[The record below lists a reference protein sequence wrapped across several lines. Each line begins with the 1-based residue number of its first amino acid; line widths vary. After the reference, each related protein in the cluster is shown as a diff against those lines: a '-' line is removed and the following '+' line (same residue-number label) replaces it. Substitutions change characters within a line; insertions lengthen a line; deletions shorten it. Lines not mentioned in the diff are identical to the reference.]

1 MGVPT
6 VALGRSGLRVSA
18 LALGTA
24 PLGNLFAPV
33 AEEDAAA
40 TIRAAL
46 AAGLTYVDT
55 APHYGL
61 GLAERRVGRVLAE
74 WRRDGVARGPGG
86 TRAAA
91 PPAVARGSGGMRGS
105 APPGP
110 AAGVLGGMRGAA
122 PPAIVVSTKVGRL
135 VRSLTPGET
144 VDPEGF
150 AGEPPG
156 KRVWDFSRDGVRRSL
171 EESLERLGLDRVG
184 IVLVHDPD
192 DHEREAY
199 EQAFPALTELRDQ
212 GAVRAIG
219 AGMNQAEMLTRFV
232 RDLDLDLV
240 LVAGRYSLL
249 DQRALA
255 ELLPTCA
262 ARGTAVVVGG
272 VFNSGLLADPRPGAT
287 FDYAPAPPEL
297 VDRAVRLA
305 EACARH
311 GVPLRTAALAFPFG
325 HPAVTSVLVGA
336 RSAAEVEDAVAAFE
350 RPVPG
355 ELWAEL
361 VATGLLPDHVPT
373 PAGPR

>member
-6 VALGRSGLRVSA
+6 VPLARGGLRVSA

-33 AEEDAAA
+33 PEEDATA
-40 TIRAAL
+40 TVRAAL
-46 AAGLTYVDT
+46 EAGLTYVDT

-61 GLAERRVGRVLAE
+61 GLAERRLGRLLAGLA
-74 WRRDGVARGPGG
+74 RDRF
-86 TRAAA
+86 
-91 PPAVARGSGGMRGS
+91 
-105 APPGP
+105 
-110 AAGVLGGMRGAA
+110 
-122 PPAIVVSTKVGRL
+122 VVSTKVGRL
-135 VRSLTPGET
+135 VRPLAPGET
-144 VDPEGF
+144 ADPEGF
-150 AGEPPG
+150 ADSPPA
-156 KRVWDFSRDGVRRSL
+156 KRVWDFSGDGVRRSL
-171 EESLERLGLDRVG
+171 EESLERLGLDRVD
-184 IVLVHDPD
+184 ILLLHDPD

-199 EQAFPALTELRDQ
+199 EQALPALIGLRDQ
-212 GAVRAIG
+212 GVVTAIG

-232 RDLDLDLV
+232 RDLDIDVV

-297 VDRAVRLA
+297 VDRAARLA
-305 EACARH
+305 EVCARH
-311 GVPLRTAALAFPFG
+311 GTPLRAAALAFPFG

-336 RSAAEVEDAVAAFE
+336 RSAAEVQDAVACFE
-350 RPVPG
+350 WPVPG
-355 ELWAEL
+355 ELWADL
-361 VATGLLPDHVPT
+361 VATGLLPADVPN
-373 PAGPR
+373 PAGQR

>member
-1 MGVPT
+1 MSMDVPT
-6 VALGRSGLRVSA
+6 VALGRGGLRVSA

-40 TIRAAL
+40 TVGSAL
-46 AAGLTYVDT
+46 EAGLTYVDT

-61 GLAERRVGRVLAE
+61 GLAERRLGRLL
-74 WRRDGVARGPGG
+74 
-86 TRAAA
+86 
-91 PPAVARGSGGMRGS
+91 
-105 APPGP
+105 
-110 AAGVLGGMRGAA
+110 AGVPRDRF
-122 PPAIVVSTKVGRL
+122 VVSTKVGRL
-135 VRSLTPGET
+135 VRPLAPGET
-144 VDPEGF
+144 ADPEGF
-150 AGEPPG
+150 ADSPPAR
-156 KRVWDFSRDGVRRSL
+156 RVWDLSGDGVRRSL
-171 EESLERLGLDRVG
+171 EESLERLGLDRVD
-184 IVLVHDPD
+184 ILLLHDPD

-199 EQAFPALTELRDQ
+199 EQAFPALIELRDQ
-212 GAVRAIG
+212 GVVTAIG

-232 RDLDLDLV
+232 RDRDIDVV

-297 VDRAVRLA
+297 VDRAARLA
-305 EACARH
+305 EVCARH
-311 GVPLRTAALAFPFG
+311 GTPLRAAALAFPFG

-336 RSAAEVEDAVAAFE
+336 RSAAEVQDAVACFE
-350 RPVPG
+350 WPVPG

-361 VATGLLPDHVPT
+361 VATGLLPADVPT
-373 PAGPR
+373 PAGRW

>member
-6 VALGRSGLRVSA
+6 VPLDRGGLRLSA

-33 AEEDAAA
+33 PEEDATA
-40 TIRAAL
+40 TVRAAL
-46 AAGLTYVDT
+46 EAGLTYVDT

-61 GLAERRVGRVLAE
+61 GLAERRLGRLLAGLP
-74 WRRDGVARGPGG
+74 RDRF
-86 TRAAA
+86 
-91 PPAVARGSGGMRGS
+91 
-105 APPGP
+105 
-110 AAGVLGGMRGAA
+110 
-122 PPAIVVSTKVGRL
+122 VVSTKVGRL
-135 VRSLTPGET
+135 VRPLAPGET
-144 VDPEGF
+144 ADPEGF
-150 AGEPPG
+150 ADSPPA
-156 KRVWDFSRDGVRRSL
+156 KRVWDFSGDGVRRSL
-171 EESLERLGLDRVG
+171 EESLERLGLDRVD

-192 DHEREAY
+192 DHEREAS
-199 EQAFPALTELRDQ
+199 EQAFPALIELRDQ
-212 GAVRAIG
+212 GVVAAIG

-232 RDLDLDLV
+232 RDLDIDVV

-297 VDRAVRLA
+297 VDRAARLA
-305 EACARH
+305 EVCARH
-311 GVPLRTAALAFPFG
+311 GTPLRAAALAFPFG

-336 RSAAEVEDAVAAFE
+336 RSAAEVQDAVACFE
-350 RPVPG
+350 WPVPG
-355 ELWAEL
+355 ELWADL
-361 VATGLLPDHVPT
+361 VATGLLPADVPN
-373 PAGPR
+373 PAGQR

>member
-1 MGVPT
+1 MSMDVPT
-6 VALGRSGLRVSA
+6 VALGRGGLRVST

-24 PLGNLFAPV
+24 PLGNLYAPV

-40 TIRAAL
+40 TVGSAL
-46 AAGLTYVDT
+46 EAGLTYVDT

-61 GLAERRVGRVLAE
+61 GLAERRLGRLL
-74 WRRDGVARGPGG
+74 
-86 TRAAA
+86 
-91 PPAVARGSGGMRGS
+91 
-105 APPGP
+105 
-110 AAGVLGGMRGAA
+110 AGVPRDRF
-122 PPAIVVSTKVGRL
+122 VVSTKVGRL
-135 VRSLTPGET
+135 VRPLAPGET
-144 VDPEGF
+144 ADPEGF
-150 AGEPPG
+150 ADSPPAR
-156 KRVWDFSRDGVRRSL
+156 RVWDLSGDGVRRSL
-171 EESLERLGLDRVG
+171 EESLERLGLDRVD
-184 IVLVHDPD
+184 ILLLHDPD

-199 EQAFPALTELRDQ
+199 EQALPALIGLRDQ
-212 GAVRAIG
+212 GVVTAIG

-232 RDLDLDLV
+232 RDLDIDVV

-297 VDRAVRLA
+297 VDRAARLA
-305 EACARH
+305 EVCARH
-311 GVPLRTAALAFPFG
+311 GTPLRAAALAFPFG

-336 RSAAEVEDAVAAFE
+336 RSAAEVQDAVACFE
-350 RPVPG
+350 WPVPG

-361 VATGLLPDHVPT
+361 VATGLLPADVPT
-373 PAGPR
+373 PAGQR

>member
-1 MGVPT
+1 MDVPT
-6 VALGRSGLRVSA
+6 VALGRGGLRVSA

-40 TIRAAL
+40 TVGSAL
-46 AAGLTYVDT
+46 EAGLTYVDT

-61 GLAERRVGRVLAE
+61 GLAERRLGRLL
-74 WRRDGVARGPGG
+74 
-86 TRAAA
+86 
-91 PPAVARGSGGMRGS
+91 
-105 APPGP
+105 
-110 AAGVLGGMRGAA
+110 AGVPRDRF
-122 PPAIVVSTKVGRL
+122 VVSTKVGRL
-135 VRSLTPGET
+135 VRPLAPGET
-144 VDPEGF
+144 ADPEGF
-150 AGEPPG
+150 ADSPPAR
-156 KRVWDFSRDGVRRSL
+156 RVWDLSGDGVRRSL
-171 EESLERLGLDRVG
+171 EESLERLGLDRVD
-184 IVLVHDPD
+184 ILLLHDPD

-199 EQAFPALTELRDQ
+199 EQAFPALIELRDQ
-212 GAVRAIG
+212 GVVTAIG

-232 RDLDLDLV
+232 RDRDIDVV

-297 VDRAVRLA
+297 VDRAARLA
-305 EACARH
+305 EVCARH
-311 GVPLRTAALAFPFG
+311 GTPLRAAALAFPFG

-336 RSAAEVEDAVAAFE
+336 RSAAEVQDAVACFE
-350 RPVPG
+350 WPVPG

-361 VATGLLPDHVPT
+361 VATGLLPADVPT
-373 PAGPR
+373 PAGRW

>member
-1 MGVPT
+1 MRVPT
-6 VALGRSGLRVSA
+6 AELGRGGLRVSR

-33 AEEDAAA
+33 GEEDAAA
-40 TIRAAL
+40 TVRSAL
-46 AAGLTYVDT
+46 EAGLTFLDT

-61 GLAERRVGRVLAE
+61 GLAERRVGRLL
-74 WRRDGVARGPGG
+74 RGLPRD
-86 TRAAA
+86 
-91 PPAVARGSGGMRGS
+91 SF
-105 APPGP
+105 
-110 AAGVLGGMRGAA
+110 
-122 PPAIVVSTKVGRL
+122 VVSTKVGRL
-135 VRSLTPGET
+135 VRPLAPGET
-144 VDPEGF
+144 ADPEGF
-150 AGEPPG
+150 TDTPPA

-171 EESLERLGLDRVG
+171 EESLERLGLDRVD

-199 EQAFPALTELRDQ
+199 EQAFPALAELRDQ
-212 GAVRAIG
+212 GVVRAIG

-249 DQRALA
+249 DQRALD

-287 FDYAPAPPEL
+287 FDYAPAAPEL

-305 EACARH
+305 EVCARH
-311 GVPLRTAALAFPFG
+311 GTPLRAAALAFPFG

-336 RSAAEVEDAVAAFE
+336 RSAVEVEDAVAGFQ
-350 RPVPG
+350 RPVPDA
-355 ELWAEL
+355 LWADL
-361 VATGLLPDHVPT
+361 VATGLLPDQVPT
-373 PAGPR
+373 PAALR

>member
-1 MGVPT
+1 MDVPT
-6 VALGRSGLRVSA
+6 VALGRGGLRVSA

-40 TIRAAL
+40 TVGSAL
-46 AAGLTYVDT
+46 EAGLTYVDT

-61 GLAERRVGRVLAE
+61 GLAERRLGRLL
-74 WRRDGVARGPGG
+74 
-86 TRAAA
+86 
-91 PPAVARGSGGMRGS
+91 
-105 APPGP
+105 
-110 AAGVLGGMRGAA
+110 AGVPRDRF
-122 PPAIVVSTKVGRL
+122 VVSTKVGRL
-135 VRSLTPGET
+135 VRPLAPGET
-144 VDPEGF
+144 ADPEGF
-150 AGEPPG
+150 ADSPPAR
-156 KRVWDFSRDGVRRSL
+156 RVWDLSGDGVRRSL
-171 EESLERLGLDRVG
+171 EESLERLGLDRVD
-184 IVLVHDPD
+184 ILLLHDPD

-199 EQAFPALTELRDQ
+199 EQALPALIGLRDQ
-212 GAVRAIG
+212 GVVTAIG

-232 RDLDLDLV
+232 RDLDIDVV

-287 FDYAPAPPEL
+287 FDYVPAAPQL
-297 VDRAVRLA
+297 VDRALRLA
-305 EACARH
+305 EVCARH
-311 GVPLRTAALAFPFG
+311 GTPLRAAALAFPFG

-336 RSAAEVEDAVAAFE
+336 RSAAEVEDAVTCVAW
-350 RPVPG
+350 PVPDA
-355 ELWAEL
+355 LWADL

-373 PAGPR
+373 PAGRP

>member
-1 MGVPT
+1 MSMDVPT
-6 VALGRSGLRVSA
+6 VALGHGGLRVSA

-40 TIRAAL
+40 TVGSAL
-46 AAGLTYVDT
+46 EAGLTYVDT

-61 GLAERRVGRVLAE
+61 GLAERRLGRLL
-74 WRRDGVARGPGG
+74 
-86 TRAAA
+86 
-91 PPAVARGSGGMRGS
+91 
-105 APPGP
+105 
-110 AAGVLGGMRGAA
+110 AGVPRDRF
-122 PPAIVVSTKVGRL
+122 VVSTKVGRL
-135 VRSLTPGET
+135 VRPLAPGET
-144 VDPEGF
+144 ADPEGF
-150 AGEPPG
+150 ADSPPAR
-156 KRVWDFSRDGVRRSL
+156 RVWDLSGDGVRRSL
-171 EESLERLGLDRVG
+171 EESLERLGLDRVD
-184 IVLVHDPD
+184 ILLLHDPD

-199 EQAFPALTELRDQ
+199 EQAFPALIELRDQ
-212 GAVRAIG
+212 GVVTAIG

-232 RDLDLDLV
+232 RDLDIDVV

-297 VDRAVRLA
+297 VDRAARLA
-305 EACARH
+305 EVCARH
-311 GVPLRTAALAFPFG
+311 GTPLRAAALAFPFG

-336 RSAAEVEDAVAAFE
+336 RSAAEVKDAVACFE
-350 RPVPG
+350 WPVPG

-361 VATGLLPDHVPT
+361 VATGLLPADVPT
-373 PAGPR
+373 PAGQW

>member
-6 VALGRSGLRVSA
+6 VPLGRGGLRVSA

-33 AEEDAAA
+33 PEEDATA
-40 TIRAAL
+40 TVRAAL
-46 AAGLTYVDT
+46 EAGLTYVDT

-61 GLAERRVGRVLAE
+61 GLAERRLGRLL
-74 WRRDGVARGPGG
+74 
-86 TRAAA
+86 
-91 PPAVARGSGGMRGS
+91 
-105 APPGP
+105 
-110 AAGVLGGMRGAA
+110 AGVPRDRF
-122 PPAIVVSTKVGRL
+122 VVSTKVGRL
-135 VRSLTPGET
+135 VRPLAPGET
-144 VDPEGF
+144 ADPEGF
-150 AGEPPG
+150 ADSPPAR
-156 KRVWDFSRDGVRRSL
+156 RVWDLSGDGVRRSL
-171 EESLERLGLDRVG
+171 EESLERLGLDRVD
-184 IVLVHDPD
+184 ILLLHDPD

-199 EQAFPALTELRDQ
+199 EQALPALIGLRDQ
-212 GAVRAIG
+212 GVVTAIG

-232 RDLDLDLV
+232 RDLDIDVV

-297 VDRAVRLA
+297 VDRAARLA
-305 EACARH
+305 EVCARH
-311 GVPLRTAALAFPFG
+311 GTPLRAAALAFPFG

-336 RSAAEVEDAVAAFE
+336 RSAAEVQDAVACFE
-350 RPVPG
+350 WPVPG
-355 ELWAEL
+355 ELWADL
-361 VATGLLPDHVPT
+361 VATGLLPADVPN
-373 PAGPR
+373 PAGQR

>member
-1 MGVPT
+1 MSMDVPT
-6 VALGRSGLRVSA
+6 VALGHGGLRVSA

-40 TIRAAL
+40 TVGSAL
-46 AAGLTYVDT
+46 EAGLTYVDT

-61 GLAERRVGRVLAE
+61 GLAERRLGRLL
-74 WRRDGVARGPGG
+74 
-86 TRAAA
+86 
-91 PPAVARGSGGMRGS
+91 
-105 APPGP
+105 
-110 AAGVLGGMRGAA
+110 AGVPRDRF
-122 PPAIVVSTKVGRL
+122 VVSTKVGRL
-135 VRSLTPGET
+135 VRPLAPGET
-144 VDPEGF
+144 ADPEGF
-150 AGEPPG
+150 ADSPPAR
-156 KRVWDFSRDGVRRSL
+156 RVWDLSGDGVRRSL
-171 EESLERLGLDRVG
+171 EESLERLGLDRVD
-184 IVLVHDPD
+184 ILLLHDPD

-199 EQAFPALTELRDQ
+199 EQAVPALIELRDQ
-212 GAVRAIG
+212 GVVTAIG

-232 RDLDLDLV
+232 RDLDIDVV

-297 VDRAVRLA
+297 VDRAARLA
-305 EACARH
+305 EVCARH
-311 GVPLRTAALAFPFG
+311 GTPLRAAALAFPFG

-336 RSAAEVEDAVAAFE
+336 RSAAEVKDAVACFE
-350 RPVPG
+350 WPVPG

-361 VATGLLPDHVPT
+361 VATGLLPADVPT
-373 PAGPR
+373 PAGQR

>member
-1 MGVPT
+1 MDVPT
-6 VALGRSGLRVSA
+6 VALGRGGLRVSA

-24 PLGNLFAPV
+24 PLGNLYAPV

-40 TIRAAL
+40 TVGSAL
-46 AAGLTYVDT
+46 EAGLTYVDT

-61 GLAERRVGRVLAE
+61 GLAERRLGRLL
-74 WRRDGVARGPGG
+74 
-86 TRAAA
+86 
-91 PPAVARGSGGMRGS
+91 
-105 APPGP
+105 
-110 AAGVLGGMRGAA
+110 AGVPRDRF
-122 PPAIVVSTKVGRL
+122 VVSTKVGRL
-135 VRSLTPGET
+135 VRPLAPGET
-144 VDPEGF
+144 ADPEGF
-150 AGEPPG
+150 ADSPPAR
-156 KRVWDFSRDGVRRSL
+156 RVWDLSGDGVRRSL
-171 EESLERLGLDRVG
+171 EESLERLGLDRVD
-184 IVLVHDPD
+184 ILLLHDPD

-199 EQAFPALTELRDQ
+199 EQALPALIGLRDQ
-212 GAVRAIG
+212 GVVTAIG

-232 RDLDLDLV
+232 RDLDIDVV

-305 EACARH
+305 EVCARH
-311 GVPLRTAALAFPFG
+311 GTSLRAAALAFPFG

-336 RSAAEVEDAVAAFE
+336 RSAAEVEDAVTSFE
-350 RPVPG
+350 RP
-355 ELWAEL
+355 E
-361 VATGLLPDHVPT
+361 
-373 PAGPR
+373 